1 MQMIING
8 KRTDSSDGK
17 TMNVYNPA
25 TNQVIDTVPVATKE
39 DVDYAVDCAVA
50 GQKIWGSVPLYK
62 RGPIV
67 EKYVELVK
75 AHKEELARMESEEV
89 GKTIPE
95 AANEINN
102 VIAFFTGFLEK
113 AKHEYEE
120 SYPVGME
127 PNTEERMQ
135 IVIREPVGVIAC
147 IIPYNF
153 PVSLFT
159 HKVAPALVAG
169 NSVVVKPASDCPRT
183 LIRLC
188 ELLVEAGFPDGTVNI
203 VTGKGS
209 EVGAWLVGN
218 GKLGSV
224 SLTGSTAVGAKIAAL
239 AGQNITPVTLELG
252 GNDPF
257 IVCDDA
263 DVDMA
268 VHEAVL
274 GRLVNAG
281 QICVASKRF
290 IIHNSVKEE
299 FISKLVEKVSAYVI
313 GDPSDPKTQMGC
325 LINEEAAKKVDRQV
339 KRCVDQGARLL
350 YGGERNGAFYTPTVL
365 VDVTKEMDIMR
376 DEEVFGPVF
385 PIIGFDTVEEAI
397 EIANNT
403 MYGLSSGVCSRDIG
417 KAIKIARRI
426 EAGTVVINGGGRLR
440 SREMPFGGR
449 KKSGIG
455 AEGVSCTLREVTAPK
470 NIILKNILK

>member
-1 MQMIING
+1 MKMIING
-8 KRTDSSDGK
+8 QKVDASNGR

-25 TNQVIDTVPVATKE
+25 KGTIIDTVPVATKD
-39 DVDYAVDCAVA
+39 DVERAVDCAVA
-50 GQKIWGSVPLYK
+50 GQKVWGAMPLYK
-62 RGPIV
+62 RGPYI
-67 EKYVELVK
+67 EKFVELVK
-75 AHKEELARMESEEV
+75 AHKEELARMESAEV

-113 AKHEYEE
+113 AKHDYEE
-120 SYPVGME
+120 SYPCGME
-127 PNTEERMQ
+127 PGTDERMQ
-135 IVIREPVGVIAC
+135 IVIREPIGVVAC

-169 NSVVVKPASDCPRT
+169 NSVVVKPASDCPMT

-188 ELLVEAGFPDGTVNI
+188 ELLVEAGLPDGTVNI
-203 VTGKGS
+203 ITGKGS
-209 EVGAWLVGN
+209 EVGSWLVGN

-224 SLTGSTAVGAKIAAL
+224 SLTGSTAVGAQIAAL

-263 DVDMA
+263 DVDLA
-268 VHEAVL
+268 VSEAVI

-299 FISKLVEKVSAYVI
+299 FTRKLVEQVSAYIV

-325 LINEEAAKKVDRQV
+325 LINEDAAKKVDDQV
-339 KRCVDQGARLL
+339 RLTISQGAKLL
-350 YGGERNGAFYTPTVL
+350 YGGERNGAFYSPTVL

-376 DEEVFGPVF
+376 DMEVFGPVF
-385 PIIGFDTVEEAI
+385 PIIGFDTVDEAV

-455 AEGVSCTLREVTAPK
+455 AEGVSCTLHEVTAPK

>member
-8 KRTDSSDGK
+8 KKTDSSNGK
-17 TMNVYNPA
+17 TMNVFNPA
-25 TNQVIDTVPVATKE
+25 TGKVIDTVPVATKE

-50 GQKIWGSVPLYK
+50 GQKVWGAVPLYK

-75 AHKEELARMESEEV
+75 AHKDELARMESEEV

-203 VTGKGS
+203 ITGKGS

-224 SLTGSTAVGAKIAAL
+224 SLTGSSAVGAKIAAL

-268 VHEAVL
+268 VNEAVL

-299 FISKLVEKVSAYVI
+299 FTRKLVEKVSAYII

-339 KRCVDQGARLL
+339 RMTVEQGARLL

-365 VDVTKEMDIMR
+365 VDVTKDMDIMR

-385 PIIGFDTVEEAI
+385 PIIGFDTVDEAV